1 MDYNWNWSILFQEP
15 YFGWLLS
22 GLTWTILVASAA
34 WVIAFVVGSLIGI
47 LRTVEHGVVRTL
59 ATAYV
64 EVFRGVPLLVQLFL
78 WYFVVPELLPR
89 DAGMWVKR
97 EMPNPEYW
105 TAVVALGFYTGSRV
119 AEQVR
124 SGIQALSKDL
134 VNAGL
139 AVGLTPWQVYRYVR
153 LPIAY
158 RMIIPPLTSEFLTIF
173 KNSSLALTIGVLEL
187 TAQSRQIENY
197 TFQGFEAFTAATV
210 LYLAITLV
218 VVAIMQV
225 VESRTRVPGYLGAK
239 G

>member
-1 MDYNWNWSILFQEP
+1 MNYNWNWSVLVQEP

-22 GLTWTILVASAA
+22 GLMWTILVASAA
-34 WVIAFVVGSLIGI
+34 WVIAFTLGSLVGI
-47 LRTVEHGVVRTL
+47 LRTVENGAVRTV

-89 DAGMWVKR
+89 EAGMWVKR
-97 EMPNPEYW
+97 DMPNPEYW
-105 TAVVALGFYTGSRV
+105 TAVVALGFYTASRV

-139 AVGLTPWQVYRYVR
+139 AVGLTPWQVYREIR

-210 LYLAITLV
+210 LYLLITLV
-218 VVAIMQV
+218 VVVVMQV
-225 VESRTRVPGYLGAK
+225 VERRTRVPGYLGAES
-239 G
+239 